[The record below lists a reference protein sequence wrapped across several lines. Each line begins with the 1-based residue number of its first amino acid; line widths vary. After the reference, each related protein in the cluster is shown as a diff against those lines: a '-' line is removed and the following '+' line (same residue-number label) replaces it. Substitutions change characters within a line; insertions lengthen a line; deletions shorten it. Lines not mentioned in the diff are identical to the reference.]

1 MQARI
6 VAGRL
11 PSLTDGVQLHSLLNP
26 GRRRLIQ
33 AAGRFERDQG
43 GAMAVEFAMILFPL
57 CILIFLVLETA
68 LIYWI
73 ASALD
78 HGVEASM
85 RQFYVQA
92 EASSKTL
99 AQAVRGE
106 LCRQVSPFV
115 KCENL
120 KVDIAAY
127 RSFGSIDKSSPVDA
141 STGTWRAGFGD
152 QHGCLTKG
160 SVVVVQ
166 AALAQ
171 QTFQGFGIVKS
182 PFKDGSQLILATAI
196 LQLDGNATRRTDC

>member
-1 MQARI
+1 MTQPP
-6 VAGRL
+6 G
-11 PSLTDGVQLHSLLNP
+11 SLTHACAPSIRAARRFGGDRRGV
-26 GRRRLIQ
+26 I
-33 AAGRFERDQG
+33 
-43 GAMAVEFAMILFPL
+43 AVEFALVAFPL
-57 CILIFLVLETA
+57 CILVFALIEIG
-68 LIYWI
+68 LIYWV
-73 ASALD
+73 SATLD
-78 HGVEASM
+78 NGIDASM

-99 AQAVRGE
+99 SEGVRSE
-106 LCRQVSPFV
+106 LCRQMSPFV

-127 RSFGSIDKSSPVDA
+127 ARFADIDRASPVDA

-160 SVVVVQ
+160 SIVVVQ

-171 QTFQGFGIVKS
+171 QTFQRFGIVTN

-196 LQLDGNATRRTDC
+196 LQLDGNAPRSAGC